1 MNAGTEIGSTI
12 LASDLVIKKID
23 ESKMLSVELRPP
35 DRLNQGLDNISK
47 VAFGRRHPY
56 PHLLFRDQLISTRGA
71 QILVRLTINCR
82 QGDSPC

>member
-1 MNAGTEIGSTI
+1 MDAGTEIGSKI
-12 LASDLVIKKID
+12 LESDLVITKID

-35 DRLNQGLDNISK
+35 VRLSHGLDNISK

-71 QILVRLTINCR
+71 
-82 QGDSPC
+82 

>member
-1 MNAGTEIGSTI
+1 MDAGTEIGSKI
-12 LASDLVIKKID
+12 LESDLVITKID

-35 DRLNQGLDNISK
+35 VRLSHGLDNISK
-47 VAFGRRHPY
+47 VAFGRRHLY
-56 PHLLFRDQLISTRGA
+56 PHLLFRDQLISTTGA